1 MLQNHQLQ
9 RVKEIEEQKKNTKE
23 TKEKYIG
30 ICQDKE
36 ARPKNEEN
44 GTNLGINIEI
54 LIHYGKVKTKKNQG
68 LE

>member
-1 MLQNHQLQ
+1 MRN
-9 RVKEIEEQKKNTKE
+9 KKKNTKE